1 MTIHVLAGM
10 LDYMR
15 EAADACR
22 IQIQDADDVAAAR
35 RALELVSRDLWDLPN
50 PDEPSEAAPSF
61 VSDVEMLPGGPM
73 IWFDMDAVE
82 LMPTVLEAVMR
93 RLQECGVGTA
103 TIGWPD
109 DETHDESRHEGVP
122 EHVLGRY
129 DERGLSLGFPDD
141 IPFPTHGYLQS
152 AGGSTDRFHGTW
164 NSDEPVDDYV
174 GRLRSGLAAAGYRI
188 VREADLTGP
197 QLKQP
202 DDEQR
207 RIVMMFEG
215 KGWFG
220 GISVVQFT
228 DEFLAEARRQQ
239 VVHDPRRAQI
249 RIEVSRQPL

>member
-1 MTIHVLAGM
+1 MTIQVRPGM
-10 LDYMR
+10 NDYMR
-15 EAADACR
+15 EAAGACR
-22 IQIQDADDVAAAR
+22 IQVQDADDVAAAR
-35 RALELVSRDLWDLPN
+35 RALELVSRDLWDLAN

-61 VSDVEMLPGGPM
+61 VSDVETLPGGPM

-93 RLQECGVGTA
+93 RLRECGVGTA

-109 DETHDESRHEGVP
+109 DETHDESRNEGVP
-122 EHVLGRY
+122 EHVLSRY
-129 DERGLSLGFPDD
+129 DERGLSPEFPDD
-141 IPFPTHGYLQS
+141 IPFPSLGYLQS

-207 RIVMMFEG
+207 RVVMMFEG

-228 DEFLAEARRQQ
+228 DGFLNEARRQQ
-239 VVHDPRRAQI
+239 LLHDPRRAQI
-249 RIEVSRQPL
+249 RVEVSRQPL